1 MALDKIVL
9 QSNQVLVTEVPSSY
23 SNVTLYGSNYL
34 YGLIEKVSGLSDNYS
49 AGDVII
55 YDTNGSTAMVIE
67 GNPYSLITDDKI
79 YLKELP

>member
-1 MALDKIVL
+1 MGKEKIVL
-9 QSNQVLVTEVPSSY
+9 QGKQVLVTEVPSSY

-55 YDTNGSTAMVIE
+55 YDTGGSTSMSIE
-67 GNPYSLITDDKI
+67 GDYYSLITEDKI
-79 YLKELP
+79 YLKEQP